1 MAANAIDER
10 YDEIVRGLR
19 ALSGAPAELRGRV
32 LEAAAAADVPR
43 LRRRG
48 LRLAVVVALLVVALV
63 AAIALTSGGSGSKKS
78 SSLSASLEARPSA
91 TPPARARHAQRGGKP
106 VFGAFSK
113 SRALGQDS
121 LPITPGRLTDV
132 HASLRLRV

>member
-19 ALSGAPAELRGRV
+19 ALSGAPAEVRSRV

-43 LRRRG
+43 PRRRG

-78 SSLSASLEARPSA
+78 SSFSASLEARPA
-91 TPPARARHAQRGGKP
+91 TPHVGARHAQRGGKP
-106 VFGAFSK
+106 VFGAFSNP
-113 SRALGQDS
+113 RALG
-121 LPITPGRLTDV
+121 R
-132 HASLRLRV
+132 